1 MVCIPTYTVTPKVQA
16 WLEGGCKYKAD
27 LQLLCLKSRIKGCF
41 SLWKPSP
48 SLNQFTWEKNQALL
62 AAMGLQ
68 IYFLPFN
75 NFPLNT
81 LVCHQ

>member
-1 MVCIPTYTVTPKVQA
+1 MVCIPTYTVTPEVQP

-41 SLWKPSP
+41 SLGELYLGFS
-48 SLNQFTWEKNQALL
+48 QFTWEKNEALL
-62 AAMGLQ
+62 AATGLQ
-68 IYFLPFN
+68 IYFLPSN
-75 NFPLNT
+75 NFPLKT